1 MSRDIISSFE
11 KFVEKTKGLDLKI
24 HPERAE
30 ALKEYFSN
38 GGVVSIVPDS
48 GAKKW
53 PKLLYPTPMRLK
65 EQLDEKEELKK
76 DWAGKHSDW
85 KKKHFDASIYDLS
98 NNVLKFKETIYWHHV
113 VKYATDKDYRDDAK
127 KVKLRAHL
135 VADPKFKPM
144 VKMFVSDIDYRKQ
157 LTQTVEQSIVY
168 EKDKRVAKYADELT
182 AFRMVQS
189 KKNMVDLTK
198 KINELEKQI
207 FAFKEMLKWA
217 KE

>member
-1 MSRDIISSFE
+1 MPRDIISSFE
-11 KFVEKTKGLDLKI
+11 KFAERTKGIDLKS
-24 HPERAE
+24 HSERAE

-38 GGVVSIVPDS
+38 GGIVSIVPDS
-48 GAKKW
+48 DAKKW
-53 PKLLYPTPMRLK
+53 PKLLYPTPIRLK
-65 EQLDEKEELKK
+65 EQLDEKEALKK
-76 DWAGKHSDW
+76 DWIGKHSDW

-98 NNVLKFKETIYWHHV
+98 NNVLKFKETVYWQHV
-113 VKYATDKDYRDDAK
+113 VKYATDKDYRSDAK
-127 KVKLRAHL
+127 KVKLRPHL

-182 AFRMVQS
+182 AFRMAQS

-198 KINELEKQI
+198 KINELERQI
-207 FAFKEMLKWA
+207 FAFKEMLKWS